1 MINMYSW
8 LQYLYAATKQVF
20 IGFISTLTCIFIT
33 NLTHMKPEYRI
44 ATFTE
49 SFLFYAYN
57 VDSVSCDQAQP
68 HYYNKKT
75 LAMVSTIS

>member
-1 MINMYSW
+1 
-8 LQYLYAATKQVF
+8 
-20 IGFISTLTCIFIT
+20 
-33 NLTHMKPEYRI
+33 MKPEYRI

-49 SFLFYAYN
+49 SFLFY
-57 VDSVSCDQAQP
+57 VGVSCDQAQP